1 MNKQNILTKRQ
12 QYYLKLK
19 KIIDT
24 ICALLGSIV
33 LLPIFLILCL
43 VIKIDSKGPI
53 LFKQKRVGIGKKHFY
68 ILKFRTMKIDTPK
81 DMPTHM
87 LANPEQY
94 ITRVGKFLRKTSL
107 DELPQIFNIIR
118 GDMAIVGPRPALWNQ
133 YDLIEERDKYGAND
147 ILPGLTGWA
156 QINGRDELEVS
167 AKAKLDGF
175 YVKHVGLRMDTICF
189 LRTIFSVLKS
199 EGVVEGGTGQI
210 NRNTS
215 ETSPKMKKKRILV
228 VCQYYKPE
236 PFRISDICE
245 EMVRRGHEVHVVTG
259 YPNYPEGILYEGY
272 GKGKKIDEIING
284 VKVHRCYTVPRETG
298 AVKRMLNYYS
308 YAISSVKYVLS
319 KECKAT
325 DGKSFDVAFCNQLS
339 PVMMAYAA
347 MAYKKKYK
355 VPVIMYCLDLWPE
368 SLIAG
373 GITRESVLYKYY
385 HRVSKNIYKKMDKI
399 LITSRMF
406 SEYLQNEFG
415 IEKERIEYLPQ
426 YAEGIFEKAKQKET
440 TETFDFMFAGNIGAI
455 QSVDS
460 IIEAASLLK
469 EEPVRFHIIGSGS
482 DLERLEKLG
491 EKAENVIFY
500 GRRPLE
506 EMPDFYA
513 KADAMLITL
522 QADPV
527 LSMTLPGKVQSYMA
541 VGKPIIGAIDG
552 ETKKV
557 IEDAKCG
564 YCGKAEDAKALSE
577 NIKQFI
583 KNPEKGLMREN
594 ARAYYEQHFEQ
605 GKFMDQLETVIIG
618 ERLKNRDV

>member
-1 MNKQNILTKRQ
+1 
-12 QYYLKLK
+12 
-19 KIIDT
+19 
-24 ICALLGSIV
+24 
-33 LLPIFLILCL
+33 
-43 VIKIDSKGPI
+43 
-53 LFKQKRVGIGKKHFY
+53 
-68 ILKFRTMKIDTPK
+68 
-81 DMPTHM
+81 
-87 LANPEQY
+87 
-94 ITRVGKFLRKTSL
+94 
-107 DELPQIFNIIR
+107 
-118 GDMAIVGPRPALWNQ
+118 
-133 YDLIEERDKYGAND
+133 
-147 ILPGLTGWA
+147 
-156 QINGRDELEVS
+156 
-167 AKAKLDGF
+167 
-175 YVKHVGLRMDTICF
+175 
-189 LRTIFSVLKS
+189 
-199 EGVVEGGTGQI
+199 
-210 NRNTS
+210 
-215 ETSPKMKKKRILV
+215 
-228 VCQYYKPE
+228 
-236 PFRISDICE
+236 
-245 EMVRRGHEVHVVTG
+245 
-259 YPNYPEGILYEGY
+259 
-272 GKGKKIDEIING
+272 
-284 VKVHRCYTVPRETG
+284 
-298 AVKRMLNYYS
+298 MLNYYS

-583 KNPEKGLMREN
+583 KNPEKGLMGEN

>member
-1 MNKQNILTKRQ
+1 
-12 QYYLKLK
+12 
-19 KIIDT
+19 
-24 ICALLGSIV
+24 
-33 LLPIFLILCL
+33 
-43 VIKIDSKGPI
+43 
-53 LFKQKRVGIGKKHFY
+53 
-68 ILKFRTMKIDTPK
+68 
-81 DMPTHM
+81 
-87 LANPEQY
+87 
-94 ITRVGKFLRKTSL
+94 
-107 DELPQIFNIIR
+107 
-118 GDMAIVGPRPALWNQ
+118 
-133 YDLIEERDKYGAND
+133 
-147 ILPGLTGWA
+147 
-156 QINGRDELEVS
+156 
-167 AKAKLDGF
+167 
-175 YVKHVGLRMDTICF
+175 
-189 LRTIFSVLKS
+189 
-199 EGVVEGGTGQI
+199 
-210 NRNTS
+210 
-215 ETSPKMKKKRILV
+215 
-228 VCQYYKPE
+228 
-236 PFRISDICE
+236 
-245 EMVRRGHEVHVVTG
+245 
-259 YPNYPEGILYEGY
+259 
-272 GKGKKIDEIING
+272 
-284 VKVHRCYTVPRETG
+284 
-298 AVKRMLNYYS
+298 
-308 YAISSVKYVLS
+308 
-319 KECKAT
+319 
-325 DGKSFDVAFCNQLS
+325 
-339 PVMMAYAA
+339 
-347 MAYKKKYK
+347 
-355 VPVIMYCLDLWPE
+355 
-368 SLIAG
+368 
-373 GITRESVLYKYY
+373 
-385 HRVSKNIYKKMDKI
+385 MDKI

-583 KNPEKGLMREN
+583 KNPEKGLMGEN

-605 GKFMDQLETVIIG
+605 GKFMDQLETVII
-618 ERLKNRDV
+618 